1 MNTAIVNAAAATVVA
16 AADVAL
22 GVTALLSMVDTATLL
37 LVCVM
42 RNRCSGDIAVG
53 RFVRVVNKKKVI
65 YKGA

>member
-53 RFVRVVNKKKVI
+53 RFVRVVVNKKKV
-65 YKGA
+65 

>member
-53 RFVRVVNKKKVI
+53 RFVRVVNKKKV
-65 YKGA
+65 